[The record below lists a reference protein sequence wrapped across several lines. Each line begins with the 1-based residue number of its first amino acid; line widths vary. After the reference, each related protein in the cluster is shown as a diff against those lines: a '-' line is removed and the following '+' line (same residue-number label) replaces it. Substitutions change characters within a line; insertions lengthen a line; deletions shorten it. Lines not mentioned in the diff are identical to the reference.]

1 MLFERVDFE
10 TDLDCLA
17 MEQEISSTAD
27 GETAINMQIN
37 VKKAAPKDA
46 LINIELSSEKEKD
59 EFVVLIKSGDVPVCG
74 LLQNA
79 TGHPLFNAIIG
90 TLDKFSNLPL
100 QCPLPVVS
108 EEFEFQAIYW
118 HCSMSLSP
126 FLFIPGRVLGQRLY
140 GRSRVDSQFHPRGTL
155 QGEGNPSASLAQPQ
169 NDLPKRMA
177 ALCAEEVIN
186 LRQNY
191 QFPFDVSPSSI
202 SCCCWL

>member
-10 TDLDCLA
+10 TDLDCLV

-118 HCSMSLSP
+118 HCSMSL
-126 FLFIPGRVLGQRLY
+126 
-140 GRSRVDSQFHPRGTL
+140 
-155 QGEGNPSASLAQPQ
+155 
-169 NDLPKRMA
+169 
-177 ALCAEEVIN
+177 
-186 LRQNY
+186 
-191 QFPFDVSPSSI
+191 
-202 SCCCWL
+202 